1 MSDSAILPAEGGFE
15 PSADPGDGQVDS
27 PAPEQVA
34 TDEAPA
40 RQYLEV
46 DDPDNRYVRTRVDG
60 EEVEVPFSE
69 ALRGYSRTEDYT
81 RKTQDVARLREEADL
96 GIKLQAAL
104 AANPQATIRL
114 LQEQYVREQAQ
125 APEPEFD
132 DPLEKMLHEERQ
144 ARLELE
150 TRINAREADE
160 QLQRMVGNLRSQFN
174 ANDEDIR
181 NVVTTAYQQGLPV
194 EMLPMVYKTMA
205 FDRIQASVQA
215 HRDQQAAMA
224 AEEQRRQ
231 AAAAAAGRTIS
242 NGTGSAAPLTDRVD
256 TGQPMSLRQ
265 AIEAAYDQAG
275 LQ

>member
-27 PAPEQVA
+27 GAPEQA
-34 TDEAPA
+34 SPDEAPA

-46 DDPDNRYVRTRVDG
+46 DDADNRYVRIRVDG
-60 EEVEVPFSE
+60 EEVEVPFNE

-114 LQEQYVREQAQ
+114 LQEQYAQQQAQ

-160 QLQRMVGNLRSQFN
+160 QLQRMVGTLRTQFN

-215 HRDQQAAMA
+215 HRDQQAALA

>member
-1 MSDSAILPAEGGFE
+1 VSDSAILPAEGGFE

-27 PAPEQVA
+27 GAPEQA
-34 TDEAPA
+34 TTDEAPA

-46 DDPDNRYVRTRVDG
+46 DDPDNRYVRIRVDG
-60 EEVEVPFSE
+60 EEVEVPFNE

-114 LQEQYVREQAQ
+114 LQEQYVREQAA

-160 QLQRMVGNLRSQFN
+160 QLQRMVGTLRSQFN

-181 NVVTTAYQQGLPV
+181 NVVTAAYQQGLPV

-215 HRDQQAAMA
+215 HRDQQAALA

-231 AAAAAAGRTIS
+231 QAAAAAGRTIS